1 MSEKQFYLKG
11 NIQVEPLINNWYAW
25 IHLLPPSVAAF
36 HIVERHI
43 PILKSFIS
51 DPDYHA
57 IAVKD
62 PAMRGGPFINLEV
75 ETVDEL
81 SDSLAKIEEKSH
93 DLFEFVE
100 AVKQLDKLLI
110 EKANGLSLEPLYKQ
124 IPAPLKGHVELY
136 YDRHHRADFRFYES
150 LLYKSRFYKEEFQNI
165 ALSVIESD
173 TDRPFIFSTPRIDK
187 EDVLRLSIPFKS
199 TGLDDLFEMK
209 RKPRPLSEIAEILSI
224 NEDQIE
230 VFESFFTEEEPK
242 KYESYTGEGVRLR
255 YFGHACMLLETQ
267 NRSILVDPVLSYTFE
282 TDVPRYTY
290 EDLPDKIDFV
300 LITHGHHDHILIETM
315 LQIRHKVDQI
325 IVGKNIDGALQ
336 DPSLKLLLR
345 ELGFKNVYELT
356 ELEQLK
362 IGDDITI
369 TGVPFIG
376 EHHDL
381 HVGSKIA
388 YHLKFPTISILSV
401 ADACNISPELY
412 EKIEPIVGQT
422 DILLLGMECD
432 GAPISWV
439 YGPLITKALTRDED
453 HSRRGR
459 GSNFVEGINMVNR
472 FGCKQVYVY
481 AMGAEPWVQYIL
493 DVHYTEESR
502 PIVQSNMLIDTC
514 TQLGIQ
520 AERLYLEKELLLD

>member
-1 MSEKQFYLKG
+1 
-11 NIQVEPLINNWYAW
+11 
-25 IHLLPPSVAAF
+25 
-36 HIVERHI
+36 
-43 PILKSFIS
+43 
-51 DPDYHA
+51 
-57 IAVKD
+57 
-62 PAMRGGPFINLEV
+62 
-75 ETVDEL
+75 
-81 SDSLAKIEEKSH
+81 
-93 DLFEFVE
+93 
-100 AVKQLDKLLI
+100 
-110 EKANGLSLEPLYKQ
+110 
-124 IPAPLKGHVELY
+124 
-136 YDRHHRADFRFYES
+136 
-150 LLYKSRFYKEEFQNI
+150 
-165 ALSVIESD
+165 
-173 TDRPFIFSTPRIDK
+173 
-187 EDVLRLSIPFKS
+187 
-199 TGLDDLFEMK
+199 
-209 RKPRPLSEIAEILSI
+209 
-224 NEDQIE
+224 
-230 VFESFFTEEEPK
+230 
-242 KYESYTGEGVRLR
+242 
-255 YFGHACMLLETQ
+255 
-267 NRSILVDPVLSYTFE
+267 
-282 TDVPRYTY
+282 
-290 EDLPDKIDFV
+290 
-300 LITHGHHDHILIETM
+300 M

-514 TQLGIQ
+514 IQLGIQ